1 VSDRHPPLPGRDR
14 PRSLARRLVA
24 ATFDGNF
31 PLGIIQTWGDAVD
44 EWREERRSKND
55 DLPSTPS

>member
-1 VSDRHPPLPGRDR
+1 LPGRDR